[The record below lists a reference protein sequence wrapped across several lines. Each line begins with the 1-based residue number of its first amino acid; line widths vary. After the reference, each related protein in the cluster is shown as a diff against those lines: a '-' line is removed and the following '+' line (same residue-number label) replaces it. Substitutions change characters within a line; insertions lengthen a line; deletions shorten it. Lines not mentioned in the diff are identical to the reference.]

1 MKSRDSSIPVVLFA
15 FGANFIIAVV
25 KFAVFLLTRSSAIL
39 AETVHSMA
47 DTMNQVLLLVG
58 IRNGR
63 REPDQ
68 LHPFGFSGELYFWSF
83 IVAMMLF
90 TAGSI
95 YSIWQG
101 IHKWM
106 NPQPVQQIHY
116 AFAIL
121 GVAIIAEGAAF
132 MKARRMVQKERRG
145 MSVYRYLRCTKKS
158 ELIVV
163 FMEDL
168 AALTGLCIAAV
179 CLILEQLTGWL
190 VFDALASILI
200 GLLLAAVAFFLAH
213 ETKSLLVGEA
223 ADPQVIQGVKTILG
237 DDDSVNHVI
246 ALRTLHLGPEDIL
259 LAAKLEFNDRLNAR
273 EISNLINGF
282 ERDIRE
288 SYPQIRRIFIEPDIL
303 RSGTL
308 RQLG

>member
-15 FGANFIIAVV
+15 FGANFLIALV

-39 AETVHSMA
+39 AETVHSAA
-47 DTMNQVLLLVG
+47 DTMNQILLLVG
-58 IRNGR
+58 IRKGR

-83 IVAMMLF
+83 IVAMLLF
-90 TAGSI
+90 SAGAA

-106 NPQPVQQIHY
+106 NPHPVQQIHY

-121 GVAIIAEGAAF
+121 GVAFIAEGSAF
-132 MKARRMVQKERRG
+132 LKAKRKVQRERRG
-145 MSVYRYLRCTKKS
+145 MSVYNYLRCSKKS

-168 AALTGLCIAAV
+168 AALIGLCIAAV
-179 CLILEQLTGWL
+179 CLVLQQLTGIL
-190 VFDALASILI
+190 MFDALASILI
-200 GLLLAAVAFFLAH
+200 GILLAVVAFFLAN
-213 ETKSLLVGEA
+213 ETKSLLVGEG
-223 ADPQVIQGVKTILG
+223 ADPEVLKEVKAILG
-237 DDDSVNHVI
+237 EDDSINHVI

-259 LAAKLEFNDRLNAR
+259 LAAKLEFNERLTAR

-282 ERDIRE
+282 ERDIRAK
-288 SYPQIRRIFIEPDIL
+288 YPQIRRIYIEPDIF
-303 RSGTL
+303 
-308 RQLG
+308 RQRAPRQFG